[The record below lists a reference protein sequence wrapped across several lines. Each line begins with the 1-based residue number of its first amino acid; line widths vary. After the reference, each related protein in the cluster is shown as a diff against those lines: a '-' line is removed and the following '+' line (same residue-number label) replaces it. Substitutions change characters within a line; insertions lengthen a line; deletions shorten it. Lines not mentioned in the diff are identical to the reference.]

1 MSWLLSKLSAAKFA
15 MRVARACMKTR
26 SFLRS
31 KIICPFKGPRAE
43 LNSSDSLSRLRGT
56 YSTISVRS
64 SFDRGGRA
72 ALIGVHIYLNVNCM
86 PDGIV
91 VRKIGLRYNLDLLGL
106 LPLPLIGSCMK
117 VQSNTLSWRPGN
129 AVCAP
134 GLHTALVTRK
144 LVKSSYRLKTERSAL
159 GAWSDPLL
167 GSSPDGVLD
176 WSCLSSWTCVNSWF
190 LRSATSGNQ
199 CNIRCLIIMHLLS
212 SCVPDI
218 GNRKSESYH

>member
-91 VRKIGLRYNLDLLGL
+91 VRKIGPSLQSRLTWTAPIAPDWFMYESAVKYSLLETGKCSMCTRL
-106 LPLPLIGSCMK
+106 AYSL
-117 VQSNTLSWRPGN
+117 GN
-129 AVCAP
+129 KEAC
-134 GLHTALVTRK
+134 
-144 LVKSSYRLKTERSAL
+144 
-159 GAWSDPLL
+159 
-167 GSSPDGVLD
+167 
-176 WSCLSSWTCVNSWF
+176 
-190 LRSATSGNQ
+190 
-199 CNIRCLIIMHLLS
+199 
-212 SCVPDI
+212 
-218 GNRKSESYH
+218 